1 MKRTGK
7 KVLWEGRHIR
17 AVSLAYQDREGV
29 ERLWEAVERVNSKSV
44 VIIIPVT
51 VSGEL
56 VLIKQYR
63 PALDRFVVEF
73 PAGLVDDGESPIE
86 AARRELIEET
96 GYVTGQMV
104 PLVSTAM
111 SSGIHGEPWHVF
123 LAREAIGASSSEL
136 SEHKP
141 DDNEDIE
148 VINVPLAT
156 YREALREMSGNGSL
170 VDIRVFGLVELARA
184 ELCEP

>member
-1 MKRTGK
+1 MKEPIHVGICYDKSLSNIKTIIANYNDIIYK
-7 KVLWEGRHIR
+7 KNGDSFIR
-17 AVSLAYQDREGV
+17 IPTSVKELSL
-29 ERLWEAVERVNSKSV
+29 
-44 VIIIPVT
+44 
-51 VSGEL
+51 
-56 VLIKQYR
+56 

-96 GYVTGQMV
+96 GYITGQMV
-104 PLVSTAM
+104 PLVNTAM

-123 LAREAIGASSSEL
+123 LASEAIRASSSEL

-184 ELCEP
+184 EL

>member
-17 AVSLAYQDREGV
+17 AVSLAYQDRKGV

-51 VSGEL
+51 ASGEL
-56 VLIKQYR
+56 ILIKQYR

-73 PAGLVDDGESPIE
+73 PAGLVDDGESPIA

-96 GYVTGQMV
+96 GHITGQME
-104 PLVSTAM
+104 PLVSTAL

-123 LAREAIGASSSEL
+123 IAREAVRATSSEL
-136 SEHKP
+136 SEHRP

-148 VINVPLAT
+148 VIKVPLAT
-156 YREALREMSGNGSL
+156 YKDAIKQMSENGSL
-170 VDIRVFGLVELARA
+170 VDLRVLGLVELART
-184 ELCEP
+184 EL